1 MSRHSSCGFTLVE
14 LAITILV
21 LGLLLGFSVPA
32 FNSITSTYKLKGA
45 AENLAMQLRLTRE
58 KAIAT
63 GTEQPMHIPNSTT
76 YHIHYWPAGPIG
88 TTWAL
93 PNGITFASG
102 VGSLFRME
110 KDGSCK
116 DSGVLVLQNLK
127 GNRDTV
133 SVQLSGLVLTY

>member
-1 MSRHSSCGFTLVE
+1 MSRLSSCGFTLVE

-45 AENLAMQLRLTRE
+45 SENLATQLRLARE

-63 GTEQPMHIPNSTT
+63 ASEQPMHIPNTTT
-76 YHIHYWPAGPIG
+76 YHIHYLSPAVIG
-88 TTWAL
+88 TTWVL
-93 PNGITFASG
+93 PNGITIVSG
-102 VGSLFRME
+102 VGTWFRME
-110 KDGSCK
+110 KDGRCQ
-116 DSGVLVLQNLK
+116 DSGLIVLEDRRGL
-127 GNRDTV
+127 RDTV